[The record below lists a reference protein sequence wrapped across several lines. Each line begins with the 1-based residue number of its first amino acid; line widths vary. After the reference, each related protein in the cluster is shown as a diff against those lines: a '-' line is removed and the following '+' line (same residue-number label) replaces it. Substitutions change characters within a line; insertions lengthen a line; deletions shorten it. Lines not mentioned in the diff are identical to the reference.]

1 MLPDFR
7 CGNLATISKCASKAI
22 TKTTPFTK
30 KKKYIYIYIYIK
42 PNSFKALKAKAN
54 SLFLTANV

>member
-7 CGNLATISKCASKAI
+7 CGNLATISKCASQAI

-30 KKKYIYIYIYIK
+30 IYIYIYIK

>member
-30 KKKYIYIYIYIK
+30 KKYIYIYIK